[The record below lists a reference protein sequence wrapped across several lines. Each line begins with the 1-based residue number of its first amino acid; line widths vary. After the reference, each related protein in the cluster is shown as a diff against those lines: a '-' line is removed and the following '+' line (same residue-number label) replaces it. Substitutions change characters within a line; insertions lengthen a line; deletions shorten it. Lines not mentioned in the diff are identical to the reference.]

1 MSYYNHDR
9 TNKIKNMLEG
19 NNLKSLIDLESNE
32 TEAFI
37 NIKKEHD
44 IRDVLNND
52 LSHNPKDRLKNAY
65 RISKLCEFLT
75 SQNIHVVCS
84 TMSLFKEIHQMNRKN
99 IANYYE
105 IFVDV
110 NIKELIKRDSKGLY
124 SKAISGDMKNV
135 IGIDL
140 PYDKPENPFL
150 TIENTNSNISIESKA
165 LHILTQVKLI

>member
-1 MSYYNHDR
+1 MKKGKLIWITGLSGAGK
-9 TNKIKNMLEG
+9 TTIATAVFKK
-19 NNLKSLIDLESNE
+19 LKE
-32 TEAFI
+32 
-37 NIKKEHD
+37 KKANSVFLD
-44 IRDVLNND
+44 GDIIRDVLNND

-110 NIKELIKRDSKGLY
+110 KIISSFSIILLVLFFEYELIDKILKLLY
-124 SKAISGDMKNV
+124 DE
-135 IGIDL
+135 L
-140 PYDKPENPFL
+140 
-150 TIENTNSNISIESKA
+150 IE
-165 LHILTQVKLI
+165 L

>member
-1 MSYYNHDR
+1 MKKGKLIWITGLSGAGK
-9 TNKIKNMLEG
+9 TTIATAVFKK
-19 NNLKSLIDLESNE
+19 LKE
-32 TEAFI
+32 
-37 NIKKEHD
+37 KKANSVFLD
-44 IRDVLNND
+44 GDVIRDVLNND

-124 SKAISGDMKNV
+124 SKAISGNMKNV